1 MNTTLKVSMLSI
13 TPLVVVFELKPKMYH
28 TQGEHAIHY
37 TTGGC
42 T

>member
-1 MNTTLKVSMLSI
+1 
-13 TPLVVVFELKPKMYH
+13 VVVFELKPKMYH

-42 T
+42 TWNEHPYEMQI